1 MQKQLFILTLG
12 CFFLA
17 NTTFSQEKA
26 AKDFRNFPI
35 VLTLQFHSITMPFKD
50 MGSHFKNMGFGIG
63 TEVSHCSNHD
73 WVQQFGIIR
82 YRNKTAGNGWLFSTT
97 TAWRPYIGEPVYGEI
112 RLGIGYWLASEPS
125 ANWVQRDG
133 KWVEDGKKGKGMLA
147 IPAGIGLGYNNH
159 QDNQTYVSPFIG
171 YQVNFLKGYNKD
183 LPFVPETLLQ
193 AGTAIHP
200 QW

>member
-1 MQKQLFILTLG
+1 MQKQFFILTLC
-12 CFFLA
+12 CFLLA

-50 MGSHFKNMGFGIG
+50 MGSHFKNLGFGIG
-63 TEVSHCSNHD
+63 TEVSHSSNHD

-82 YRNKTAGNGWLFSTT
+82 YRNKTASNGWLFSTT

-112 RLGIGYWLASEPS
+112 RLGIGYWLASKPS
-125 ANWVQRDG
+125 ANWVQKDG

-147 IPAGIGLGYNNH
+147 IPVGIGLGYNNH

-171 YQVNFLKGYNKD
+171 YQVNLLKGYNKD
-183 LPFVPETLLQ
+183 LPFVPETFLQ
-193 AGTAIHP
+193 ADAAIHP